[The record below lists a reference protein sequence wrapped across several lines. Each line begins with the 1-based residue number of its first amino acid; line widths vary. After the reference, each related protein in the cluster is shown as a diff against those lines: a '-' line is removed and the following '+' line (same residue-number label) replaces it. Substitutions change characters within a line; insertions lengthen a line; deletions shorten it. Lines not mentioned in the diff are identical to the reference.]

1 MQKKFVVDT
10 SVLLYDIES
19 LYKFENNE
27 VIIPSIVYEEINRF
41 KEENSERG
49 FSARRILEILEEL
62 SKVRPLKE
70 GVYLSEVPENSPIY
84 EYTKGKETL
93 IRRDYNIYNKS
104 IASLLVFDENDYK
117 IIACAKN
124 NKAILISR
132 DRGMRGIGS
141 DFVEVQEYQADML
154 KTKELYKGYRK
165 VLVPEEKIVL
175 MHKKALRNDFGLCP
189 NEFIIMTNEC
199 NPNHVSVGICKD
211 DKILP
216 CNFDKMNLNGLK
228 LRPLNL
234 EQKMLM
240 YLLLD
245 KDITCVTVTGVSGK
259 GKSLL
264 TIDYALSMVNHQAYT
279 KFLYTKSTIAVDKR
293 EELGFYKGGVE
304 DKLRPHLQPL
314 YSSIEFLYKDKI
326 YKGKERMSTD
336 EQVQELIDNDIL
348 NFFPL
353 ANIRGMSVFDKVIM
367 LDEAQ
372 NTTNH
377 MIKSLVTRVNDNSK
391 LIVAGDIEQIDDRN
405 LNMFNNGLSH
415 LIEAGK
421 NEPFIGHITMDIDS
435 RSRRGRLAEFGA
447 NKL

>member
-1 MQKKFVVDT
+1 MSKRFVIDT

-19 LYKFENNE
+19 LFKFDNNE
-27 VIIPSIVYEEINRF
+27 IIIPSIVYEEINKL

-49 FSARRILEILEEL
+49 FSARKTLEILEEL
-62 SKVRPLKE
+62 SKIRPLKD
-70 GVYLSEVPENSPIY
+70 GVKLSEIPEDSFIY
-84 EYTKGKETL
+84 EKCKEKETFV
-93 IRRDYNIYNKS
+93 RRDYNIFNKE
-104 IASLLVFDENDYK
+104 IDKLLLYDENDYK
-117 IIACAKN
+117 IISCAKN
-124 NKAILISR
+124 NRAILISR

-141 DFVEVQEYQADML
+141 DFVEVQEYEADML
-154 KTKELYKGYRK
+154 KTKELYRGYRR
-165 VLVPEEKIVL
+165 VLVPEEKITQ
-175 MHKKALRNDFGLCP
+175 MHKKNLGNEFDLYP

-199 NPNHVSVGICKD
+199 NPSHTSVGILKNGR
-211 DKILP
+211 IIP
-216 CNFDKMNLNGLK
+216 CDFSGMNLGGLQ

-245 KDITCVTVTGVSGK
+245 DDIKCVTVTGVSGK
-259 GKSLL
+259 GKSIMA
-264 TIDYALSMVNHQAYT
+264 IDYALSFVNQQKYI

-293 EELGFYKGGVE
+293 EDLGFYKGGVE

-326 YKGKERMSTD
+326 YKGKERISVE
-336 EQVQELIDNDIL
+336 EQVQELMANDIL
-348 NFFPL
+348 NFYPL
-353 ANIRGMSVFDKVIM
+353 ANIRGMSIFDKVVM

-377 MIKSLVTRVNDNSK
+377 MIKSLVTRVTDTSK
-391 LIVAGDIEQIDDRN
+391 LIVTGDVEQIDDKN
-405 LNMFNNGLSH
+405 LNKFNNGLSH

-421 NEPFIGHITMDIDS
+421 DEPVVAHITMDIDS
-435 RSRRGRLAEFGA
+435 KSKRGKLAEFGA